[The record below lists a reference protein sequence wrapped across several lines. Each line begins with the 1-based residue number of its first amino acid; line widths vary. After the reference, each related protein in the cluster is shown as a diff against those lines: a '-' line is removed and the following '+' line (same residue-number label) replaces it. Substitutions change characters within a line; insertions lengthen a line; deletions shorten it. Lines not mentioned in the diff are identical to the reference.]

1 MTAILP
7 PAASYCLLPAP
18 RSQEP
23 VSDRRG
29 HIHSIE
35 TCGTVDGPG
44 LRFVIFT
51 QGCPLSCLYC
61 HNPDSRHPGDGKEVS
76 VDALIDEIQHYASY
90 IRPPGGVT
98 VSGGE
103 PLMQPQFVREIFR
116 RCREL
121 GIHTALDTS
130 GHVHLEEAIA
140 VLEFTDLVLLDIK
153 SFDPAV
159 YEKVTHVSL
168 EPTLAL
174 ARYLDVIHKP
184 TWIRFVLVP
193 GLTDEQ
199 HNVEGLARFVATLRN
214 VERVEILPFH
224 KMGEYKWKTLGY
236 DYQLADTPEPTPE
249 QIRRVSQIFQQARRE
264 VCGKDLPLDTDA
276 PEILLYRH

>member
-1 MTAILP
+1 MPMTA
-7 PAASYCLLPAP
+7 AQTNSSYCLLPASLP
-18 RSQEP
+18 SDLPSDLRSHDQ
-23 VSDRRG
+23 RG
-29 HIHSIE
+29 YIHSVE

-51 QGCPLSCLYC
+51 QGCPLRCLYC
-61 HNPDSRHPGDGKEVS
+61 HNPDCRHLADGKEIS
-76 VDALIDEIQHYASY
+76 VDALIDEIQRYTSY

-116 RCREL
+116 RCQEL

-130 GHVHLEEAIA
+130 GYCPIETATT

-153 SFDPAV
+153 SFDPRL

-168 EPTLAL
+168 QPTLAL
-174 ARYLDVIHKP
+174 ARYLDTIHKP

-193 GLTDEQ
+193 GLTDEL
-199 HNVEGLARFVATLRN
+199 HNVEGLAQFVATLSN
-214 VERVEILPFH
+214 VERVEVLPFH
-224 KMGEYKWKTLGY
+224 KMGEYKWQTLGY
-236 DYQLADTPEPTPE
+236 DYQLADTPLPTPA
-249 QIRRVSQIFQQARRE
+249 QIQNVTQIFQQARCN
-264 VCGKDLPLDTDA
+264 VFT
-276 PEILLYRH
+276 